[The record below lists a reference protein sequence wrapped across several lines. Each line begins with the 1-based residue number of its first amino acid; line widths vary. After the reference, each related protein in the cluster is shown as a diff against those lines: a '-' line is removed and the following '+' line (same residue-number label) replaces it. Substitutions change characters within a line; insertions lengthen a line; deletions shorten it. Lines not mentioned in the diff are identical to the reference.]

1 MPGRAPEGRVVGM
14 DTSPA
19 PAGPREHR
27 GPGADVA
34 RAAFLIVGELLALAT
49 VFFLWVLSGLSFGP
63 STDEGHPVW
72 GYLVAAGCLA
82 VLMTWASLGASHRGE
97 GVTAVTQ
104 ALMAMGTVVVILGGA
119 SYQHREDTP
128 PPPDPCLKSPSAPW
142 CYG

>member
-1 MPGRAPEGRVVGM
+1 M

-34 RAAFLIVGELLALAT
+34 RAVFLIVGELLALAT

-82 VLMTWASLGASHRGE
+82 VLMTWASLGASRRGE